1 MYIRIDRI
9 IEVFKQLSEFKGN
22 IGNENES
29 IENKGTKKDANEQKI
44 VQELTNFLINNRIKF
59 VDLFN
64 DSSDSLPHT
73 SIKTAF
79 AKINFPYTPDDLN
92 QLLLFLDPTNKG
104 SISLLSLKKLISNYR
119 PDYFEMSFQKIDQNS
134 FKRENSLTNK
144 LINQPQLKVF
154 IEKIKDYISTNKIT
168 IQEYL
173 DKVTRTNPKYLNQ
186 KEFTDLIK
194 STIQV
199 SEEKVKSYL
208 S

>member
-44 VQELTNFLINNRIKF
+44 VQELTNFLINNRIIF

-104 SISLLSLKKLISNYR
+104 SISLSSLKKLISNYR
-119 PDYFEMSFQKIDQNS
+119 PDYFEMPFQKIDQ
-134 FKRENSLTNK
+134 NSLTNK

-154 IEKIKDYISTNKIT
+154 IEKIKDYISTSKIT

>member
-1 MYIRIDRI
+1 LYIRIDRI

-44 VQELTNFLINNRIKF
+44 VQELTNFLINNRIIF

-104 SISLLSLKKLISNYR
+104 SISLSSLKKLISNYR
-119 PDYFEMSFQKIDQNS
+119 PDYFEMPFQKIDQ
-134 FKRENSLTNK
+134 NSLTNK

-154 IEKIKDYISTNKIT
+154 IEKIKDYISTSKIT